1 MARQNTIADGMCA
14 LKNAADGGKASVII
28 EPAGKLLGAMFR
40 IMQEAGY
47 INGFEF
53 IEDGR
58 GGQFLVHL
66 NGRINKCGAISPRY
80 SVQLSELEYWETVPP
95 WQDLRHTHPHDLPWS
110 PDPRTGPPAGRGRR
124 AAGLCILRRPWQP
137 FEE

>member
-1 MARQNTIADGMCA
+1 MARLNTIADGMCA

-28 EPAGKLLGAMFR
+28 EPASKLLGAMFR
-40 IMQEAGY
+40 IMQDAGY
-47 INGFEF
+47 LSGFEF

-80 SVQLSELEYWETVPP
+80 SVQLPELEYWETQYLPGKNFGILILSTSKGV
-95 WQDLRHTHPHDLPWS
+95 LTHEQARQNGVGGELL
-110 PDPRTGPPAGRGRR
+110 GYVY
-124 AAGLCILRRPWQP
+124 
-137 FEE
+137 